1 VKEDARLKRNIQRQV
16 ELYPTFAARVVRII
30 ATLEAAGFRPRIQD
44 AWRSAAAQA
53 ELFAKGTTKVK
64 FGFHNVT
71 GTGGRPESLAVDL
84 LDDDYPVNPRK
95 DYLLQLANAAQLE
108 GVHTG
113 IDWGLP
119 PSLREA
125 VKAAVDGKHWN
136 ADVKIGWD
144 PTHVEP
150 ADITISQARAG
161 KRPG

>member
-84 LDDDYPVNPRK
+84 LDLDVAFIVV
-95 DYLLQLANAAQLE
+95 LLRCAAKICRIIDSAVAIVIYSILALSFWICL
-108 GVHTG
+108 VV
-113 IDWGLP
+113 ILI
-119 PSLREA
+119 R
-125 VKAAVDGKHWN
+125 
-136 ADVKIGWD
+136 
-144 PTHVEP
+144 
-150 ADITISQARAG
+150 
-161 KRPG
+161 